1 MRQTRP
7 RWPRLAGFLIL
18 AVLFWWGVG
27 QLSPSPGHLE
37 HLSFQKVTRALG
49 ADLRGAPGARD
60 DAGRLLVRELRLDS
74 GPGCEELLSRLAR
87 GRVVAR
93 QDGTGTLSLRC
104 DRAHGEVFAQGTLT
118 GPLSSPGATS
128 RWEHRGVIPSGLS
141 LLPPLFAVLL
151 AFFTGQVL
159 ASLFAAVLLG
169 ALLAEGG
176 SVWLAATR
184 TADAY
189 LWQGATDPF
198 NLYIFGFTLVLI
210 GTVHVTIAMGGM
222 QGIIDAIGRGA
233 RTARSAQVA
242 AALMGVAIFFD
253 DYANTVIVG
262 SSARPLTDARRVS
275 REKLAY
281 IVDSTAAPVAGVAV
295 ISTWIGYEVGLF
307 NQQLD
312 VLGPM
317 ASGGYDFFFQLLPY
331 RFYCYFALV
340 LVFAVTLSGRDFGPM
355 RAAEERARKTGQVAP
370 GDPAGRP
377 PTRALATLL
386 KAGVRPRW
394 GNGLLPIAVV
404 LLGSFGGLL
413 WIGAER
419 LAERGEAVSW
429 LSLADLGEAFTAVG
443 DDNVAVLFWAAVA
456 GSVVAFALA
465 LGQRL
470 LTLREAASAWFRG
483 VRAMLPAIAIL
494 ILAVGIRH
502 VTDDLGTDRFLA
514 ALLSDTSL
522 LYLPVMSFLL
532 ASAIAFATGT
542 SWGTMGILLPVAVP
556 LAVSL
561 NAAQGASGMVV
572 LLVAA
577 SVLDGAIFGDHCS
590 LISDTTVMSSMA
602 TSCDHVQHVRTQIPY
617 ALLAMAAASSAYL
630 LMAWHDGALTVWAAY
645 ALGAAVVGGF
655 LWARGRRVRPRQP
668 GSPGPDGPGA

>member
-18 AVLFWWGVG
+18 AVLLWWGVG
-27 QLSPSPGHLE
+27 QLSPSAGALE
-37 HLSFQKVTRALG
+37 RLSFQKVTRALG
-49 ADLRGAPGARD
+49 GDLRAAPGPRD
-60 DAGRLLVRELRLDS
+60 DEGRLVMGGIKLDA
-74 GPGCEELLSRLAR
+74 GPGCEELLAHVAHAQTVAR
-87 GRVVAR
+87 G
-93 QDGTGTLSLRC
+93 DGVGTLSLRC
-104 DRAHGEVFAQGTLT
+104 DRAHGEVFAAGGRTD
-118 GPLSSPGATS
+118 PGAPTS
-128 RWEHRGVIPSGLS
+128 GAPRWEHRGVLPNGLS
-141 LLPPLFAVLL
+141 LLPPLFVVLL
-151 AFFTGQVL
+151 AFFTGHVL
-159 ASLFAAVLLG
+159 ASLFAGVVFG
-169 ALLAEGG
+169 ALLVDGG
-176 SVWLAATR
+176 DAWLAATR
-184 TADAY
+184 TAHEY

-210 GTVHVTIAMGGM
+210 GTVHVAIAMGGM

-233 RTARSAQVA
+233 RTARSTQVA

-340 LVFAVTLSGRDFGPM
+340 LVFLVATTGRDFGPM
-355 RAAEERARKTGQVAP
+355 RAAEERARRTGQVAP
-370 GDPAGRP
+370 GDPSGRRP
-377 PTRALATLL
+377 ARALATLL

-394 GNGLLPIAVV
+394 RNGVLPIAVV
-404 LLGSFGGLL
+404 LIGSFGGLL
-413 WIGAER
+413 WIGARR
-419 LAERGEAVSW
+419 LAERGDTVSW

-456 GSVVAFALA
+456 GSLVAFALA

-470 LTLREAASAWFRG
+470 LTAREAATAWFRG
-483 VRAMLPAIAIL
+483 VRAMLPAIVIL
-494 ILAVGIRH
+494 ILAVGIRR

-522 LYLPVMSFLL
+522 VYLPVMSFLL
-532 ASAIAFATGT
+532 AAAIAFATGT

-561 NAAQGASGMVV
+561 NAAQGASGIVV
-572 LLVAA
+572 LLVSA

-602 TSCDHVQHVRTQIPY
+602 SSCDHVQHVRTQLPY
-617 ALLAMAAASSAYL
+617 ALLAMTAASSAYV

-645 ALGAAVVGGF
+645 ALGAAILVAW
-655 LWARGRRVRPRQP
+655 LWARGRHTRPRKP
-668 GSPGPDGPGA
+668 AGEGAEPTA